1 MFVHRKSVK
10 LSADLA
16 SLSISKD
23 AGVISKTTSMFLKEI
38 GPTLDMFGS
47 RSALGIQ
54 KIHSSLTDVDI

>member
-10 LSADLA
+10 LSADSG

-23 AGVISKTTSMFLKEI
+23 AGEVSKTTSMFMKER
-38 GPTLDMFGS
+38 GPALDEFGS